1 MFDCCCCHAPPASS
15 FLTAVLQ
22 CVLSL
27 LQRAMC
33 VGVESPPG
41 FGRTAAFTFG
51 WCCASMRCSLL
62 NKNHRHSTLS
72 TTALPCCSAICGCW
86 PVAAEYHALLLHR
99 LPSHPV
105 HQYQS
110 RLKPPGDRPLSPP
123 FMTQARSN
131 CGQYSPDF
139 CCTKMKT
146 LTGLS
151 SLRNLGA

>member
-1 MFDCCCCHAPPASS
+1 MGTPFWWTTAMVERSSSRWSPASEFQKSHFVFDCCCCHAPPASS

-62 NKNHRHSTLS
+62 NKNHRHSTLEYIHTS
-72 TTALPCCSAICGCW
+72 SLPCCYLRFVG
-86 PVAAEYHALLLHR
+86 HL
-99 LPSHPV
+99 LPSTMRCSYIDCPHTL
-105 HQYQS
+105 YISIS
-110 RLKPPGDRPLSPP
+110 R
-123 FMTQARSN
+123 A
-131 CGQYSPDF
+131 
-139 CCTKMKT
+139 
-146 LTGLS
+146 
-151 SLRNLGA
+151 